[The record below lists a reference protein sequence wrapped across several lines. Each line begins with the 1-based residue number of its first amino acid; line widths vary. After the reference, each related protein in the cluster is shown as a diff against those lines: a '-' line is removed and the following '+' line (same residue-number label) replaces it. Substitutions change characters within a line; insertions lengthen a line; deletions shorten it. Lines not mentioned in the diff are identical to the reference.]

1 MNGPDGRVI
10 LVLSIRGL
18 TKRFDEFL
26 AVDGVDLDVAPGE
39 IIALLGPSGCGKTT
53 VLRMIAGLARP
64 TAGEIAFEG
73 KPFAAVARGLHLA
86 PEKRNVGMVFQSYA
100 LWPHMTVAENVAYP
114 LRLRRVRREER
125 RRRVME
131 VLGLMGL
138 ESLAEASV
146 MRLSG
151 GQQQRVA
158 LARALVYA
166 PSLMLFDEP
175 FSNLDAQLRVQMRIE
190 LKALRRKVQMTGL
203 FVTHDQLEALSVA
216 DRVAIMR
223 AGRIEQVGPPV
234 EVYERPATRFVRD
247 FLGKVVTLP
256 GTVRAVAPSGEM
268 TVEAEGALDGPILAR
283 SGTSHAFRAGERAE
297 LAIRPE
303 HVDVQR
309 RASESAPPR
318 ALGGVIEDLLFTG
331 ETYEARLRVG
341 GGAVLLELPATGGWR
356 EGEAVALVLAL
367 GAVTAWPEEG

>member
-1 MNGPDGRVI
+1 M
-10 LVLSIRGL
+10 LTIRGL
-18 TKRFDEFL
+18 TKRFDEFV
-26 AVDGVDLDVAPGE
+26 AVDALDLDVAPGQ

-73 KPFAAVARGLHLA
+73 RPFAAMARGLHIA
-86 PEKRNVGMVFQSYA
+86 PEKRNIGMVFQSYA
-100 LWPHMTVAENVAYP
+100 LWPHMTVFENVSYP
-114 LRLRRVRREER
+114 LRLRRVRRDER

-131 VLGLMGL
+131 VLELIGLGG
-138 ESLAEASV
+138 LAEASV

-256 GTVRAVAPSGEM
+256 GVVRTVSPSGALAVA
-268 TVEAEGALDGPILAR
+268 AEGGLDGDISAR
-283 SGTSHAFRAGERAE
+283 PGTRHDFRAGDRAE
-297 LAIRPE
+297 LAVRPE
-303 HVDVQR
+303 HVEVLR
-309 RASESAPPR
+309 RTGAAAPSH
-318 ALGGVIEDLLFTG
+318 AVGATIEDLLFTG
-331 ETYEARLRVG
+331 ESYEARLRIG
-341 GGAVLLELPATGGWR
+341 GGSVLLELPATGGWR
-356 EGEAVALVLAL
+356 EGEAVALVL
-367 GAVTAWPEEG
+367 GEDAVTAWPEEG